1 VTATVMTHR
10 TMATTKRKVAP
21 RSVGL
26 KYGFRSGLEERFAAE
41 LISFGVDFA
50 FEQSKI
56 EYTKPQR
63 VSKYTPD
70 FVINTRPDGTPRPSG
85 SLIIETKGRF
95 MTADRQKHLL
105 IKRQHTHLDIRFVFS
120 NPNQKIS
127 KQSKTTYAIWCEKHG
142 FLYAKEHIPREWLE
156 E

>member
-1 VTATVMTHR
+1 
-10 TMATTKRKVAP
+10 MATTKKKASP

-41 LISFGVDFA
+41 LTAFGVEFE
-50 FEQSKI
+50 FEQTKF
-56 EYTKPQR
+56 EYKKPETKH
-63 VSKYTPD
+63 KYTPD
-70 FVINTRPDGTPRPSG
+70 FILRTRRDGTPRLRP
-85 SLIIETKGRF
+85 LIIETKGRF

-105 IKRQHTHLDIRFVFS
+105 MKRQHPHLDIRFIFS

-127 KQSKTTYAIWCEKHG
+127 KQSKTTYASWCDKHG
-142 FLYAKEHIPREWLE
+142 YLYAKEHVPPAWLE